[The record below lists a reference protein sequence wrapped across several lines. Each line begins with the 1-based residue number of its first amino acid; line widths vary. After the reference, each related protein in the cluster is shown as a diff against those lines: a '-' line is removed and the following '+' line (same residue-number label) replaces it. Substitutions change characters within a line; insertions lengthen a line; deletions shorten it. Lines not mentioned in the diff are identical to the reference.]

1 MKKHVFSGRAPVDP
15 ECKDK
20 LGKAHVYEEGA
31 DVYDAMLN
39 QTNIGTNNNKYYI
52 LQLLEDDDK
61 KVYSVWFR
69 WGRIG
74 YRGQNTL
81 IRSDSLDAAKETFC
95 AK

>member
-1 MKKHVFSGRAPVDP
+1 MDP
-15 ECKDK
+15 ECKEM

-31 DVYDAMLN
+31 DVYDVMLN
-39 QTNIGTNNNKYYI
+39 QTNIGNNNNKYYL

-61 KVYSVWFR
+61 KAYSVWFR

-81 IRSDSLDAAKETFC
+81 IRSVSLDGAKETFC